1 MAVKTKGKIAELYA
15 EDMNIVK
22 KVMSETH
29 FHTDVKNLALHLAS
43 KGIIKD
49 PNRLYGKIENYIA
62 QAIIL
67 YKLNE

>member
-1 MAVKTKGKIAELYA
+1 MPVKIKGKIAELYVD
-15 EDMNIVK
+15 DMKQIK
-22 KVMSETH
+22 KIMSETH
-29 FHTDVKNLALHLAS
+29 FHTDVKNLALHLSS